1 MPRAS
6 EWFDNRSVVAT
17 GTPDAA
23 ASSSYRP
30 QPAASATTHANVAWL
45 GGLAAPASGPPAWSR
60 VCVCGCI
67 HAASAFLQWV
77 ACDGSPHPLPPFSC
91 AASHCCPCWP
101 LASWLNL
108 GLGRQAGHDTLPSSL
123 ACIVVASLAP
133 WYASPT
139 SANMIPAWVAMGFAT
154 SSPTYASAH
163 PQSTNRIRS

>member
-1 MPRAS
+1 MTSDDSASHPPTDPTHERACHARAS
-6 EWFDNRSVVAT
+6 GLTTALLSQPGRR
-17 GTPDAA
+17 TPQHPRHIGHNPLRARQ
-23 ASSSYRP
+23 SMP
-30 QPAASATTHANVAWL
+30 TLH
-45 GGLAAPASGPPAWSR
+45 GLAAWRRPLVDRPLGVVC

-123 ACIVVASLAP
+123 ACIVVASL
-133 WYASPT
+133 SPYG
-139 SANMIPAWVAMGFAT
+139 MHRPLPPV
-154 SSPTYASAH
+154 
-163 PQSTNRIRS
+163 